1 MATFPSLRP
10 SEAPISPGA
19 WPATA
24 HKSLDGS
31 ESRIRH
37 GSAEIGRTW
46 RVRFVNITEANFLA
60 ILAHYRGQRSG
71 FDSFDFSTT
80 TLAADLTPAGFAW
93 VYTGPPEVVDQ
104 HVDCFTVACGFRCE
118 PRGIVVAPG
127 KTWRTPTTTFN
138 PGNPVGPA
146 PTTEVIF
153 GFTTAPVVGS
163 SEVKVNDGPYVL
175 GYHFVT
181 DVARQLTRIGIYKP
195 TQADYSAT
203 PRVNQP
209 TTMDHSVGIW
219 DWSNTGAPNYGAPTL
234 VWQQDF
240 LISGTCVASANS
252 TVAPYYC
259 WFDIAN
265 GPELDPDVDYVVAA
279 TWDELSPVSVPVLG
293 VNLIIQDFK
302 LNETAATQQGAVPD
316 MLIDLDSESYY
327 APTIN
332 TAPQKGF
339 FTVNM
344 ELLRL

>member
-10 SEAPISPGA
+10 SEAPITPGA

-24 HKSLDGS
+24 HKSLNGS
-31 ESRIRH
+31 EESIRH

-46 RVRFVNITEANFLA
+46 QARFVNITEANFLA

-71 FDSFDFSTT
+71 FDSFEFSTT

-93 VYTGPPEVVDQ
+93 IYASPPEVVDQ
-104 HVDCFTVACGFRCE
+104 HVDCFTVSCGFRCE

-146 PTTEVIF
+146 PTTEVVF

-163 SEVKVNDGPYVL
+163 SEFKVNNGPYVL

-181 DVARQLTRIGIYKP
+181 ELERRVTRIGIYKP
-195 TQADYSAT
+195 TQANEST
-203 PRVNQP
+203 VPRVNQP
-209 TTMDHSVGIW
+209 SALNHSVGIW
-219 DWSNTGAPNYGAPTL
+219 DFTNGGSPVL
-234 VWQQDF
+234 IWQQDF
-240 LISGTCVASANS
+240 MASSPCVADATS

-259 WFDIAN
+259 WFDITG
-265 GPELDPDVDYVVAA
+265 GPTLDADVDYVVAA

-293 VNLIIQDFK
+293 VDLIIDSFK
-302 LNETAATQQGAVPD
+302 LNKTAATQQGAVPD
-316 MLIDLDSESYY
+316 MLIDLDSETYY
-327 APTIN
+327 APTIS

-339 FTVNM
+339 LTVNM
-344 ELLRL
+344 ELELV